1 MQPKIRVMSYT
12 LVITDTPY
20 EESFERGLP
29 YEKFLLGKKN
39 SSAALEL
46 KNLGVTFNQQ
56 ASIARIEP
64 VHIHAARDHLVLT
77 SPRILDLEAADSE
90 ELFAAVKD
98 IFSEMSSAIYRPRA
112 QRWFMEANS
121 LASLST
127 VSTQQAEGRNI
138 DHWMPQDTDTPGIA
152 RQWRKWQNEIQ
163 MIWFDHPVN
172 QRRQSQ
178 ELLPINSIWISG
190 IGSLAD
196 MEPHPLIQ
204 ESEVMH
210 SPTDCLAGISQHLGK
225 KHVHNI
231 TTEDLN
237 NTLSLLSAKDDSAK
251 DAWSNACQLLLE
263 EKISEFLLIDF
274 PDGIERQRLI
284 KTSDF
289 PKTGFL
295 FFKKPT
301 IPTLQEILV
310 A

>member
-46 KNLGVTFNQQ
+46 KNWGIGFHQE

-77 SPRILDLEAADSE
+77 NPSILALDNSDSE

-98 IFSEMSSAIYRPRA
+98 IFDDMGSAIYRPHA
-112 QRWFMEANS
+112 QRWFMEVDT
-121 LASLST
+121 LATLST

-138 DHWMPQDTDTPGIA
+138 DHWMPADTDIPGIA

-172 QRRQSQ
+172 QRRQSN
-178 ELLPINSIWISG
+178 ELLPINSVWISG
-190 IGSLAD
+190 IGSLSD
-196 MEPHPLIQ
+196 IKPHTLIQ
-204 ESEVMH
+204 QSAIIH
-210 SPTDCLAGISQHLGK
+210 SPTDCLSGIAQHLGK
-225 KHVHNI
+225 KHINQI
-231 TTEDLN
+231 TAENLN
-237 NTLSLLSAKDDSAK
+237 HTLSLVSARDDVVDNVWAH
-251 DAWSNACQLLLE
+251 ACQALIDEQIPEL
-263 EKISEFLLIDF
+263 LLIDF
-274 PDGIERQRLI
+274 PEGIERQRII
-284 KTSDF
+284 KKSHF
-289 PKTGFL
+289 PQTGFL
-295 FFKKPT
+295 FFKKT
-301 IPTLQEILV
+301 SIPSLQEIL
-310 A
+310 AA

>member
-1 MQPKIRVMSYT
+1 MQPKIRVMSYI

-46 KNLGVTFNQQ
+46 KNLGITFNPQ

-77 SPRILDLEAADSE
+77 SPQILALEEADSE

-112 QRWFMEANS
+112 QRWFMEVDS

-138 DHWMPQDTDTPGIA
+138 DHWMPQDTDTTGIA

-204 ESEVMH
+204 QSDIMH
-210 SPTDCLAGISQHLGK
+210 SPNDCLAGISQHLGK
-225 KHVHNI
+225 KHVSKI
-231 TTEDLN
+231 STECLN
-237 NTLSLLSAKDDSAK
+237 NTLSLLSAKDHSAK
-251 DAWSNACQLLLE
+251 DAWGNACQALLE

-274 PDGIERQRLI
+274 PEGIERQRVI
-284 KTSDF
+284 KKSDF